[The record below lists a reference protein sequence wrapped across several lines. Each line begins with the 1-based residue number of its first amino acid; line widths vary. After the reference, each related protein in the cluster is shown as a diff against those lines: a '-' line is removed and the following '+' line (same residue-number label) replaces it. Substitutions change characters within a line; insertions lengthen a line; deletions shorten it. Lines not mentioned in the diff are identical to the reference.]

1 MSKAMS
7 ETIEKKANIK
17 LRVEQLINNKIYSK

>member
-7 ETIEKKANIK
+7 KTIEKKANIK
-17 LRVEQLINNKIYSK
+17 LRVEQLINNKIYPK

>member
-7 ETIEKKANIK
+7 KTIEKKANIK
-17 LRVEQLINNKIYSK
+17 LRVEQLINNKINPK